1 MRKTKL
7 AGVNRRD
14 FNRLAVGAGAGAAL
28 APQSAGLALAA
39 APAAVSAQ
47 DIDRGDN
54 IGVNEAFK
62 AMPFGASSG
71 AGWTRYTV
79 QWFNVQPQPGPLNE
93 HYFRDNQGRSILEA
107 QVNAGVK
114 VAAMVI
120 GTPEWAAETTG
131 LKTGTSVPRGL
142 DTPAMVGAQPNP
154 ANPWA
159 VFMFNLA
166 KSYAGLMDVF
176 EIWNEV
182 EIPTGGS
189 NAVYNTWAGTPEQ
202 YYRLLAV
209 AWEAATAANPFAKI
223 VTSPYSY
230 FKDQQEGSGQSLPWF
245 DAFGAA
251 VRAGGAHVFDA
262 VALNL
267 YRNPHDLWDRM
278 WGGMGGIWPTGPTTP
293 PGKAGQPMLD
303 QRADLKGF
311 RARLDEIGAAGK
323 ELWITELNAM
333 PYDDAVPGWNVGGQN
348 DGFRITLAEQSSYV
362 LQAYGTAIAAGWN
375 KVFFQALQD
384 DPYPVPDELW
394 GLVRFNGDA
403 NNTDASRARPSYGA
417 FQLAATALGNADNAD
432 LYIRVRPDHPRDRYR
447 QYASRYKWGAHAVV
461 ADKGSQR
468 SFIMWNGSE
477 TDQPV
482 TIKAWGAEAILYTP
496 DGAGNY
502 QPQPISASGGRYNV
516 TLPRATRHFELFGGD
531 PPNYFYVGGP
541 TYLLVEHG
549 VPGGADVELSN
560 FTKKDRR
567 PDGPNDA
574 DARE

>member
-1 MRKTKL
+1 MRKPKL
-7 AGVNRRD
+7 AAVNRRD
-14 FNRLAVGAGAGAAL
+14 FNRLVAGAGAGAAL
-28 APQSAGLALAA
+28 APRGAGPALAA
-39 APAAVSAQ
+39 APAAVAAQ
-47 DIDRGDN
+47 NVERGDN

-62 AMPFGASSG
+62 AMPFGSMSG

-120 GTPEWAAETTG
+120 GTPEWAAEVPG

-142 DTPAMVGAQPNP
+142 NTPAMVGGQPNP

-166 KSYAGLMDVF
+166 KTYAGLMDVF

-202 YYRLLAV
+202 YYQLLVV
-209 AWEAATAANPFAKI
+209 ASEAARAANPSAKI

-245 DAFGAA
+245 DAFAAA

-278 WGGMGGIWPTGPTTP
+278 WGGMGGVWAGANI
-293 PGKAGQPMLD
+293 PGGKRAGEQLLD
-303 QRADLKGF
+303 QKADLQGF
-311 RARLDEIGAAGK
+311 RARLEAMGAGGK

-333 PYDDAVPGWNVGGQN
+333 PYDDPVPGWNTNSQN
-348 DGFRITLAEQSSYV
+348 DGFRITMAEQSSYV
-362 LQAYGTAIAAGWN
+362 LQAYGTAVAAGWN
-375 KVFFQALQD
+375 KIFFQALQD

-403 NNTDASRARPSYGA
+403 NNADPSRARPAYGA
-417 FQLAATALGNADNAD
+417 FQLAAGALGNAENAD
-432 LYIRVRPDHPRDRYR
+432 LYVRVRADHPIARYR

-461 ADKGSQR
+461 ADKGAQR
-468 SFIMWNGSE
+468 SYVMWNGSE
-477 TDQPV
+477 TDQPL
-482 TIKAWGAEAILYTP
+482 TIKAWGAEATLYTP

-502 QPQPISASGGRYNV
+502 SPQQISASGGRYSV

-541 TYLLVEHG
+541 TYVLVEQG
-549 VPGGADVELSN
+549 VPPGADVELSN

-567 PDGPNDA
+567 PDSPSDP
-574 DARE
+574 DARD